1 MAEQTFLSPG
11 FFEREIDLSQRSTPE
26 PSGVPGG
33 VIGLSEKGPAFV
45 PVTVANFDQFQE
57 KFGSYNINMPGV
69 YASELFLRY
78 KTSLTYMRV
87 LGAGANSDTE
97 DFEKTKLY
105 GITKNAG
112 FFVSGSNAGKSGFV
126 HFIAASHQITGSEA
140 TQYPVLTNS
149 SISDPDVANLLRGML
164 FFTTGS
170 RAILAS
176 SATSASSALLSE
188 PSLVNVS
195 DTFKIIISSSL
206 GSSYGNDEGVPG
218 VKVYSVSLD
227 PNSTNYISNVLNSDP
242 TKFVEEQHLL
252 YAHFPIEAEIAS
264 PISAS
269 LMLGSNEVIKNIDSR
284 NIDAKE
290 IYGRFDARYSAP
302 TSPYFISQP
311 FGDKEF
317 KLFKFESLDDGDY
330 ASSKYKISISNLRLS
345 EDETNPYGT
354 FTVLIRDWNDSD
366 KNIKV
371 LEQFNNCNL
380 NPNSPNYVGKM
391 IGDRKVFFDH
401 DALSEIERGLVSS
414 GKYPN
419 KSKYVRIVLS
429 SELESGSVP
438 TKALPF
444 GFSGARL
451 IKSVSDNLDSSKV
464 SGALLSGSSGL
475 NGAIMPPVPFR
486 FKITDGQIDQ
496 ISETSN
502 ASYYWGVKFEKVTD
516 ISNTNI
522 SNEQNLYIKNISKF
536 LGIEKLGLITSD
548 YESDMLCNNKFSLSK
563 VVLENYTAIGT
574 STNELNVFSDVS
586 SVMKSA
592 KYIRNATVINGKF
605 DTSITLSS
613 LINESDPTLFNKYSR
628 YMKFTTIMQGGFN
641 GVNILDQQES
651 LLNDKATSFDG
662 CAAVG
667 YKSPGTNFA
676 MCGSTTENN
685 GIVSYLSAARVM
697 TDRTYANHNLLI
709 IPGIK
714 ESFITDYVLNRVK
727 NSYGLCLY
735 VMDIP
740 SYNSSN
746 DIIFDNDKVNKPNV
760 TRTINNFSSRN
771 IDNSFSAVYF
781 PDIFIDGRTS
791 VVDPN
796 LTRRVKL
803 PSSVAAFAAISYSD
817 SQSPPWFAPAGF
829 SRGGLNDIVKNIS
842 VRIDTNDRN
851 SLYES
856 RINPVAKYPNEG
868 YVIFGQ
874 KTLQLKK
881 SSLDRI
887 NVRRLMLELRRIVV
901 EVSKG
906 LLFEQNTAELRAQFI
921 RDTNSFLGNIRT
933 LDGIEEYKVVMDN
946 TNNTELD
953 AQNNR
958 LNGKIMIKPTRSIE
972 YIAIDFIITNSSVQ
986 FI

>member
-1 MAEQTFLSPG
+1 
-11 FFEREIDLSQRSTPE
+11 
-26 PSGVPGG
+26 
-33 VIGLSEKGPAFV
+33 
-45 PVTVANFDQFQE
+45 
-57 KFGSYNINMPGV
+57 
-69 YASELFLRY
+69 
-78 KTSLTYMRV
+78 
-87 LGAGANSDTE
+87 
-97 DFEKTKLY
+97 
-105 GITKNAG
+105 
-112 FFVSGSNAGKSGFV
+112 
-126 HFIAASHQITGSEA
+126 
-140 TQYPVLTNS
+140 
-149 SISDPDVANLLRGML
+149 
-164 FFTTGS
+164 
-170 RAILAS
+170 
-176 SATSASSALLSE
+176 
-188 PSLVNVS
+188 
-195 DTFKIIISSSL
+195 
-206 GSSYGNDEGVPG
+206 
-218 VKVYSVSLD
+218 
-227 PNSTNYISNVLNSDP
+227 
-242 TKFVEEQHLL
+242 
-252 YAHFPIEAEIAS
+252 
-264 PISAS
+264 
-269 LMLGSNEVIKNIDSR
+269 
-284 NIDAKE
+284 
-290 IYGRFDARYSAP
+290 
-302 TSPYFISQP
+302 
-311 FGDKEF
+311 
-317 KLFKFESLDDGDY
+317 
-330 ASSKYKISISNLRLS
+330 
-345 EDETNPYGT
+345 
-354 FTVLIRDWNDSD
+354 
-366 KNIKV
+366 
-371 LEQFNNCNL
+371 
-380 NPNSPNYVGKM
+380 
-391 IGDRKVFFDH
+391 
-401 DALSEIERGLVSS
+401 
-414 GKYPN
+414 
-419 KSKYVRIVLS
+419 
-429 SELESGSVP
+429 
-438 TKALPF
+438 
-444 GFSGARL
+444 
-451 IKSVSDNLDSSKV
+451 
-464 SGALLSGSSGL
+464 
-475 NGAIMPPVPFR
+475 
-486 FKITDGQIDQ
+486 
-496 ISETSN
+496 
-502 ASYYWGVKFEKVTD
+502 
-516 ISNTNI
+516 
-522 SNEQNLYIKNISKF
+522 
-536 LGIEKLGLITSD
+536 
-548 YESDMLCNNKFSLSK
+548 MLCNNKFSLSK